1 MAIKIDFTWPKAA
14 ALATVQ
20 AVVHTAIPMIVG
32 NNVLHMAWD
41 EVIGLSLAS
50 GLVAFGGAVVAY
62 TLPGVRATAAVSAP
76 VGAAQLATETQHV
89 TAAAPT
95 VRDESG
101 ARG

>member
-1 MAIKIDFTWPKAA
+1 MAVKIDFTWPKAA

-50 GLVAFGGAVVAY
+50 GLVALGGAVLAY

-76 VGAAQLATETQHV
+76 VGAAQLATQTQEVVEAIPVVHD
-89 TAAAPT
+89 A
-95 VRDESG
+95 DG